1 MQRETSGEV
10 LSFVQDLEGG
20 SSAEIES
27 SAIVFV
33 FSEHGQLLGQ
43 EDPYPS
49 QGIEPKARV
58 GGSPEVNA
66 GQPSPKDSGSASD
79 VRLKAL
85 AGVPDDPV
93 QGPGRDPDMGT
104 CEVFGPRGLT

>member
-1 MQRETSGEV
+1 ME
-10 LSFVQDLEGG
+10 FCC
-20 SSAEIES
+20 SAEIERG
-27 SAIVFV
+27 AIVFV
-33 FSEHGQLLGQ
+33 LPKQGHTLGQ
-43 EDPYPS
+43 EDPSAS
-49 QGIEPKARV
+49 QGIESQARV
-58 GGSPEVNA
+58 RASPEANA